1 MPALMSCFRCDCTAD
16 ATPGAQAL
24 AADFQAGA
32 EAYSGGDYAAAL
44 REFRPLAERGGAA
57 AQYFLGVMYAN
68 GQGVPQDT
76 AEAVTW
82 FRKAADQGFAAAQY
96 FLGVLYAGG
105 EGVPQDAAEAVRWFR
120 QAAEQG
126 YVFAQY
132 NLGVHYASGEGVP
145 QDRVQAYAWVSIAT
159 DQGHPMQGHPIG
171 DVTRASL
178 AESMSRDDISRAQ
191 ELAREYWEAYV
202 EPFR

>member
-1 MPALMSCFRCDCTAD
+1 MPAFYRVFVLTALLMA
-16 ATPGAQAL
+16 ALGAPAW

-32 EAYSGGDYAAAL
+32 AAYSEGDYAAAL
-44 REFRPLAERGGAA
+44 RAFRPL
-57 AQYFLGVMYAN
+57 
-68 GQGVPQDT
+68 
-76 AEAVTW
+76 
-82 FRKAADQGFAAAQY
+82 ADQGFAAAHY
-96 FLGVLYAGG
+96 YLGVLYAGG
-105 EGVPQDAAEAVRWFR
+105 EGVPQDAAEAVAWFR
-120 QAAEQG
+120 KAAERG

-132 NLGVHYASGEGVP
+132 NLGVLYAGGEGVP